1 MWDEV
6 WDVRRHLK
14 DESRSVDDKDDTDQD
29 NSEGNDLDVMGLV
42 IWSEKCCKLMQ

>member
-1 MWDEV
+1 M

-29 NSEGNDLDVMGLV
+29 NSEGNDLDGIGLV
-42 IWSEKCCKLMQ
+42 IWSEKYRILMLKQ